1 MLLTAIVC
9 LISALASGSD
19 GTRVLGERV
28 CKDVKPFSALS
39 ITKNC
44 NVVYEQGD
52 EYKVRVVAERA
63 LLDSIADI
71 ADCKVVG
78 DMLVISVKSV
88 NAWFLSSLERVE
100 DVKHGEVFV
109 NGVPYI
115 RVRKNVI
122 VVYVT
127 APNINRF
134 LCQGSGSL
142 RVDKMDADKVEFF
155 VSGAGSLRADKM
167 DTDNVEF
174 FVSGAGSVDIKQ
186 LNANDATFHVSC
198 SGSGLVDVRCT
209 GTLLCNVSGAGSI
222 EFSGTAAKFDKIVS
236 GCGSVCCSELRC
248 SDKKVVG
255 KNKAC
260 SEGESLVF
268 GDVECPGL

>member
-19 GTRVLGERV
+19 GTGVLGERV
-28 CKDVKPFSALS
+28 CKDVKPFSALNIS
-39 ITKNC
+39 NCC

-52 EYKVRVVAERA
+52 EYKVRVVAEKA

-78 DMLVISVKSV
+78 GMLVVSVKNV
-88 NAWFLSSLERVE
+88 NAGFLSSLERV
-100 DVKHGEVFV
+100 DFKHGEVFV
-109 NGVPYI
+109 NGVPYV
-115 RVRKNVI
+115 RVRKEVT
-122 VVYVT
+122 VYVT

-134 LCQGSGSL
+134 LCQGNGSL
-142 RVDKMDADKVEFF
+142 RVDKMDA
-155 VSGAGSLRADKM
+155 
-167 DTDNVEF
+167 DNVEF

-236 GCGSVCCSELRC
+236 GCGSVCCSELR
-248 SDKKVVG
+248 SSGKKVTD

-260 SEGESLVF
+260 SESERLVF

>member
-1 MLLTAIVC
+1 MLLTLFVC

-19 GTRVLGERV
+19 GTGVLGERV

-39 ITKNC
+39 ITKN
-44 NVVYEQGD
+44 YEQGD

-88 NAWFLSSLERVE
+88 NAWFLSSLERVD

-142 RVDKMDADKVEFF
+142 RVDKMNADKVEF
-155 VSGAGSLRADKM
+155 LCRALA
-167 DTDNVEF
+167 V
-174 FVSGAGSVDIKQ
+174 
-186 LNANDATFHVSC
+186 
-198 SGSGLVDVRCT
+198 
-209 GTLLCNVSGAGSI
+209 
-222 EFSGTAAKFDKIVS
+222 
-236 GCGSVCCSELRC
+236 
-248 SDKKVVG
+248 
-255 KNKAC
+255 
-260 SEGESLVF
+260 
-268 GDVECPGL
+268 

>member
-19 GTRVLGERV
+19 GTGVLGERV
-28 CKDVKPFSALS
+28 CKDVKPFSALNIS
-39 ITKNC
+39 NCC

-52 EYKVRVVAERA
+52 EYKVRVVAEKA

-78 DMLVISVKSV
+78 GMLVVSVKNV
-88 NAWFLSSLERVE
+88 NAGFLSSLERV
-100 DVKHGEVFV
+100 DFKHGEVFV
-109 NGVPYI
+109 NGVPYV
-115 RVRKNVI
+115 RVRKEVT
-122 VVYVT
+122 VYVT

-134 LCQGSGSL
+134 LCQGNGSL
-142 RVDKMDADKVEFF
+142 RVDKMDADNVEFF
-155 VSGAGSLRADKM
+155 VSDAGSLRADKM

-186 LNANDATFHVSC
+186 LNANDATFHVSG
-198 SGSGLVDVRCT
+198 SGSASVDVRCT

-222 EFSGTAAKFDKIVS
+222 GLSGTAAKFDKIVS

-248 SDKKVVG
+248 SGKKVTD

-260 SEGESLVF
+260 SEGERLVF

>member
-1 MLLTAIVC
+1 MLLTLLVC

-52 EYKVRVVAERA
+52 EYKVRVVAEKA

-78 DMLVISVKSV
+78 GMLVVSVKNV
-88 NAWFLSSLERVE
+88 NAGFLSSLERV
-100 DVKHGEVFV
+100 DFKHGEVFV
-109 NGVPYI
+109 NGVPYV
-115 RVRKNVI
+115 RVRKEVT
-122 VVYVT
+122 VYVT

-142 RVDKMDADKVEFF
+142 RVDKMNADK
-155 VSGAGSLRADKM
+155 
-167 DTDNVEF
+167 VEF

-186 LNANDATFHVSC
+186 LNANDATFHVSG
-198 SGSGLVDVRCT
+198 SGSGSVDVRCT

-236 GCGSVCCSELRC
+236 GGGSVYCSKLRC
-248 SDKKVVG
+248 SGKKVTG

-260 SEGESLVF
+260 SEGERLVF

>member
-19 GTRVLGERV
+19 GTGVLGERV
-28 CKDVKPFSALS
+28 CKDVKPFSALNIS
-39 ITKNC
+39 NCC

-52 EYKVRVVAERA
+52 EYKVRVVAEKA

-78 DMLVISVKSV
+78 GMLVVSVKNV
-88 NAWFLSSLERVE
+88 NAGFLSSLERV
-100 DVKHGEVFV
+100 DFKHGEVFV
-109 NGVPYI
+109 NGVPYV
-115 RVRKNVI
+115 RVRKEVT
-122 VVYVT
+122 VYVT

-134 LCQGSGSL
+134 LCQGNGSL
-142 RVDKMDADKVEFF
+142 RVDKMDA
-155 VSGAGSLRADKM
+155 
-167 DTDNVEF
+167 DNVEF

-198 SGSGLVDVRCT
+198 SGSGLVDVCCT

-248 SDKKVVG
+248 SDKTVVG

-260 SEGESLVF
+260 SEGESLVL
-268 GDVECPGL
+268 GDVE

>member
-1 MLLTAIVC
+1 MLLTVLVC

-19 GTRVLGERV
+19 GTGVLGERV
-28 CKDVKPFSALS
+28 CKDVKPFSALNIS
-39 ITKNC
+39 NCC

-52 EYKVRVVAERA
+52 EYKVRVVAEKA

-78 DMLVISVKSV
+78 GMLVVSVKNV
-88 NAWFLSSLERVE
+88 NAGFLSSLERV
-100 DVKHGEVFV
+100 DFKHGEVFV
-109 NGVPYI
+109 NGVPYV
-115 RVRKNVI
+115 RVRKEVT
-122 VVYVT
+122 VYVT

-134 LCQGSGSL
+134 LCQGNGSL
-142 RVDKMDADKVEFF
+142 RVDKMDADK
-155 VSGAGSLRADKM
+155 
-167 DTDNVEF
+167 VEF

-186 LNANDATFHVSC
+186 LNANDATFHVSG
-198 SGSGLVDVRCT
+198 SGSASVDVRCT

-222 EFSGTAAKFDKIVS
+222 GLSGTAAKFDKIVS
-236 GCGSVCCSELRC
+236 GGGSVCCSKLRC
-248 SDKKVVG
+248 SGKKVTD

-260 SEGESLVF
+260 SEGERLVF

>member
-19 GTRVLGERV
+19 GTGVLGERV
-28 CKDVKPFSALS
+28 CKDVKPFSALNIS
-39 ITKNC
+39 NCC

-52 EYKVRVVAERA
+52 EYKVRVVAEKA

-78 DMLVISVKSV
+78 GMLVVSVKNV
-88 NAWFLSSLERVE
+88 NAGFLSSLERV
-100 DVKHGEVFV
+100 DFKHGEVFV
-109 NGVPYI
+109 NGVPYV
-115 RVRKNVI
+115 RVRKEVT
-122 VVYVT
+122 VYVT

-134 LCQGSGSL
+134 LCQGNGSL
-142 RVDKMDADKVEFF
+142 RVDKMDA
-155 VSGAGSLRADKM
+155 
-167 DTDNVEF
+167 DNVEF

-236 GCGSVCCSELRC
+236 GCGSVYCSKLR
-248 SDKKVVG
+248 SSGKKVTD

-260 SEGESLVF
+260 SEGERLVF
-268 GDVECPGL
+268 GDVE

>member
-19 GTRVLGERV
+19 GTGVLGERV
-28 CKDVKPFSALS
+28 CKDVKPFSALNIS
-39 ITKNC
+39 NCC

-52 EYKVRVVAERA
+52 EYKVRVVAEKA

-78 DMLVISVKSV
+78 GMLVVSVKNV
-88 NAWFLSSLERVE
+88 NAGFLSSLERV
-100 DVKHGEVFV
+100 DFKHGEVFV
-109 NGVPYI
+109 NGVPYV
-115 RVRKNVI
+115 RVRKEVT
-122 VVYVT
+122 VYVT

-134 LCQGSGSL
+134 LCQGNGSL
-142 RVDKMDADKVEFF
+142 RVDKMDA
-155 VSGAGSLRADKM
+155 
-167 DTDNVEF
+167 DNVEF

-222 EFSGTAAKFDKIVS
+222 EFSGTTAKFDKIVS

-248 SDKKVVG
+248 SGKKVTD

-260 SEGESLVF
+260 SEGERLVF

>member
-1 MLLTAIVC
+1 MKKMLLTAIVC

-19 GTRVLGERV
+19 GTGVLGERV
-28 CKDVKPFSALS
+28 CKDVKPFSALNIS
-39 ITKNC
+39 NCC

-52 EYKVRVVAERA
+52 EYKVRVVAEKA

-78 DMLVISVKSV
+78 GMLVVSVKNV
-88 NAWFLSSLERVE
+88 NAGFLSSLERV
-100 DVKHGEVFV
+100 DFKHGEVFV
-109 NGVPYI
+109 NGVPYV
-115 RVRKNVI
+115 RVRKEVT
-122 VVYVT
+122 VYVT

-142 RVDKMDADKVEFF
+142 RVDKMDADK
-155 VSGAGSLRADKM
+155 
-167 DTDNVEF
+167 VEF

-248 SDKKVVG
+248 SDKTVVG

-268 GDVECPGL
+268 GDVE

>member
-1 MLLTAIVC
+1 MKKMLLTLLVC

-88 NAWFLSSLERVE
+88 NAWFFSSLERVD

-109 NGVPYI
+109 NGVPYV

-142 RVDKMDADKVEFF
+142 RVDNMNADK
-155 VSGAGSLRADKM
+155 
-167 DTDNVEF
+167 VEF

-186 LNANDATFHVSC
+186 LNANDATFHVSG
-198 SGSGLVDVRCT
+198 SGSASVDVRCT

-236 GCGSVCCSELRC
+236 GGGSVYCSKLRC
-248 SDKKVVG
+248 SGKKVTD

-260 SEGESLVF
+260 SEGERLVF

>member
-19 GTRVLGERV
+19 GTGVLGERV
-28 CKDVKPFSALS
+28 CKDVKPFSALNIS
-39 ITKNC
+39 NCC

-52 EYKVRVVAERA
+52 EYKVRVVAEKA

-78 DMLVISVKSV
+78 DMLVVSVKNV
-88 NAWFLSSLERVE
+88 NAGFLSSLERV
-100 DVKHGEVFV
+100 DFKHGEVFV

-155 VSGAGSLRADKM
+155 VSGAGS
-167 DTDNVEF
+167 
-174 FVSGAGSVDIKQ
+174 VDIKQ
-186 LNANDATFHVSC
+186 LNANDAAFHVSG
-198 SGSGLVDVRCT
+198 SGSASADVRCT

-236 GCGSVCCSELRC
+236 GGGSVYCSKLRC
-248 SDKKVVG
+248 SGKKVTD

-260 SEGESLVF
+260 SEGERLVF

>member
-19 GTRVLGERV
+19 GTGVLGERV
-28 CKDVKPFSALS
+28 CKDVKPFSALNIS
-39 ITKNC
+39 NCC

-52 EYKVRVVAERA
+52 EYKVRVVAEKA

-78 DMLVISVKSV
+78 GMLVVSVKNV
-88 NAWFLSSLERVE
+88 NAGFLSSLERV
-100 DVKHGEVFV
+100 DFKHGEVFV
-109 NGVPYI
+109 NGVPYV
-115 RVRKNVI
+115 RVRKEVT
-122 VVYVT
+122 VYVT

-134 LCQGSGSL
+134 LCQGNGSL
-142 RVDKMDADKVEFF
+142 RVDKMDA
-155 VSGAGSLRADKM
+155 
-167 DTDNVEF
+167 DNVEF

-248 SDKKVVG
+248 SGKKVTD

-260 SEGESLVF
+260 SEGERLVF

>member
-19 GTRVLGERV
+19 GTGVLGERV
-28 CKDVKPFSALS
+28 CKDVKPFSALNIS
-39 ITKNC
+39 NCC

-52 EYKVRVVAERA
+52 EYKVRVVAEKA

-78 DMLVISVKSV
+78 GMLVVSVKNV
-88 NAWFLSSLERVE
+88 NAGFLSSLERV
-100 DVKHGEVFV
+100 DFKHGEVFV
-109 NGVPYI
+109 NGVPYV
-115 RVRKNVI
+115 RVRKEVT
-122 VVYVT
+122 VYVT

-142 RVDKMDADKVEFF
+142 RVDKMDADK
-155 VSGAGSLRADKM
+155 
-167 DTDNVEF
+167 VEF

-236 GCGSVCCSELRC
+236 GGGSVCCSKLRC
-248 SDKKVVG
+248 SGKKVTD

-260 SEGESLVF
+260 SEGERLVF

>member
-1 MLLTAIVC
+1 MLLTVLVC

-19 GTRVLGERV
+19 GTGVLGERV
-28 CKDVKPFSALS
+28 CKDVKPFSALNIS
-39 ITKNC
+39 NCC

-52 EYKVRVVAERA
+52 EYKVRVVAEKA

-78 DMLVISVKSV
+78 GMLVVSVKNV
-88 NAWFLSSLERVE
+88 NAGFLSSLERV
-100 DVKHGEVFV
+100 DFKHGEVFV
-109 NGVPYI
+109 NGVPYV

-155 VSGAGSLRADKM
+155 VSGAGS
-167 DTDNVEF
+167 
-174 FVSGAGSVDIKQ
+174 VDIKQ
-186 LNANDATFHVSC
+186 LNANDATFHVSG
-198 SGSGLVDVRCT
+198 SGSASVDVRCT

-222 EFSGTAAKFDKIVS
+222 GLSGTAAKFDKIVS
-236 GCGSVCCSELRC
+236 GGGSVCCSKLRC
-248 SDKKVVG
+248 SGKKVTD

-260 SEGESLVF
+260 SEGERLVF

>member
-19 GTRVLGERV
+19 GTGVLGERV
-28 CKDVKPFSALS
+28 CKDVKPFSALNIS
-39 ITKNC
+39 NCC

-52 EYKVRVVAERA
+52 EYKVRVVAEKA

-78 DMLVISVKSV
+78 GMLVVSVKNV
-88 NAWFLSSLERVE
+88 NAGFLSSLERV
-100 DVKHGEVFV
+100 DFKHGEVFV
-109 NGVPYI
+109 NGVPYV
-115 RVRKNVI
+115 RVRKEVT
-122 VVYVT
+122 VYVT

-134 LCQGSGSL
+134 LCQGNGSL
-142 RVDKMDADKVEFF
+142 RVDKMDA
-155 VSGAGSLRADKM
+155 
-167 DTDNVEF
+167 DNVEF

-248 SDKKVVG
+248 SGKKVTD

-260 SEGESLVF
+260 SEGERLVF
-268 GDVECPGL
+268 GDVE

>member
-1 MLLTAIVC
+1 MLLTVLVC

-19 GTRVLGERV
+19 GTGVLGERV
-28 CKDVKPFSALS
+28 CKDVKPFSALNIS
-39 ITKNC
+39 NCC

-52 EYKVRVVAERA
+52 EYKVRVVAEKA

-78 DMLVISVKSV
+78 GMLVVSVKNV
-88 NAWFLSSLERVE
+88 NAGFLSSLERV
-100 DVKHGEVFV
+100 DFKHGEVFV
-109 NGVPYI
+109 NGVPYV
-115 RVRKNVI
+115 RVRKEVT
-122 VVYVT
+122 VYVT

-134 LCQGSGSL
+134 LCQGNGSL
-142 RVDKMDADKVEFF
+142 RVDKMDADK
-155 VSGAGSLRADKM
+155 
-167 DTDNVEF
+167 VEF

-236 GCGSVCCSELRC
+236 GGGSVCCSKLRC
-248 SDKKVVG
+248 SGKKVTD

-260 SEGESLVF
+260 SEGERLVF
-268 GDVECPGL
+268 GDVE

>member
-1 MLLTAIVC
+1 MKKMLLTAIVC
-9 LISALASGSD
+9 LISALASGSN
-19 GTRVLGERV
+19 GTGVLGERV
-28 CKDVKPFSALS
+28 CKDVKPFSALNIS
-39 ITKNC
+39 NCC

-52 EYKVRVVAERA
+52 EYKVRVVAEKA

-78 DMLVISVKSV
+78 GMLVVSVKNV
-88 NAWFLSSLERVE
+88 NAGFLSSLERV
-100 DVKHGEVFV
+100 DFKHGEVFV
-109 NGVPYI
+109 NGVPYV
-115 RVRKNVI
+115 RVRKEVT
-122 VVYVT
+122 VYVT

-134 LCQGSGSL
+134 LCQGNGSL
-142 RVDKMDADKVEFF
+142 RVDKMDA
-155 VSGAGSLRADKM
+155 
-167 DTDNVEF
+167 DNVEF

-248 SDKKVVG
+248 SGKKVTD

-268 GDVECPGL
+268 GDVE

>member
-19 GTRVLGERV
+19 GTGVLGERV
-28 CKDVKPFSALS
+28 CKDVKPFSALNIS
-39 ITKNC
+39 NCC

-52 EYKVRVVAERA
+52 EYKVRVVAEKA

-78 DMLVISVKSV
+78 GMLVVSVKNV
-88 NAWFLSSLERVE
+88 NAGFLSSLERV
-100 DVKHGEVFV
+100 DFKHGEVFV
-109 NGVPYI
+109 NGVPYL
-115 RVRKNVI
+115 RVRKEVT
-122 VVYVT
+122 VYVT

-134 LCQGSGSL
+134 LCQGNGSL
-142 RVDKMDADKVEFF
+142 RVDKMDA
-155 VSGAGSLRADKM
+155 
-167 DTDNVEF
+167 DNVEF

-248 SDKKVVG
+248 LDKKVVG

>member
-19 GTRVLGERV
+19 GTGVLGERV
-28 CKDVKPFSALS
+28 CKDVKPFSALNIS
-39 ITKNC
+39 NCC

-52 EYKVRVVAERA
+52 EYKVRVVAEKA

-78 DMLVISVKSV
+78 DMLVVSVKNV
-88 NAWFLSSLERVE
+88 NAGFLSSLERV
-100 DVKHGEVFV
+100 DFKHGEVFV
-109 NGVPYI
+109 NGVPYV
-115 RVRKNVI
+115 RVRKEVT
-122 VVYVT
+122 VYVT

-134 LCQGSGSL
+134 LCQGNGSL
-142 RVDKMDADKVEFF
+142 RVDKMDAD
-155 VSGAGSLRADKM
+155 
-167 DTDNVEF
+167 NVEF
-174 FVSGAGSVDIKQ
+174 FVSDAGSVDIKQ
-186 LNANDATFHVSC
+186 LNANDAAFHVSG
-198 SGSGLVDVRCT
+198 SGSASADVRCT
-209 GTLLCNVSGAGSI
+209 GTLLCNVSGAGSL

-236 GCGSVCCSELRC
+236 GGGSVYCSKLRC
-248 SDKKVVG
+248 SGKKVTD

-260 SEGESLVF
+260 SEGERLVF

>member
-1 MLLTAIVC
+1 MLLTLLVC

-155 VSGAGSLRADKM
+155 VSGAGS
-167 DTDNVEF
+167 
-174 FVSGAGSVDIKQ
+174 VDIKQ
-186 LNANDATFHVSC
+186 LNANDATFHVSG
-198 SGSGLVDVRCT
+198 SGSASVDVRCT

-222 EFSGTAAKFDKIVS
+222 GLSGTGEYQDDHTAVPVLTNEEKLTAQQNSFLVAVPSDLYDTSLTEIAALVDKYKLIS
-236 GCGSVCCSELRC
+236 KRAIYMPIS
-248 SDKKVVG
+248 
-255 KNKAC
+255 
-260 SEGESLVF
+260 
-268 GDVECPGL
+268 

>member
-19 GTRVLGERV
+19 GTGVLGERV
-28 CKDVKPFSALS
+28 CKDVKPFSALNIS
-39 ITKNC
+39 NCC

-52 EYKVRVVAERA
+52 EYKVRVVAEKA
-63 LLDSIADI
+63 LLDSIVDI
-71 ADCKVVG
+71 ADCKVG
-78 DMLVISVKSV
+78 GGLLVVSVKNV
-88 NAWFLSSLERVE
+88 NAGFRSSLERV
-100 DVKHGEVFV
+100 DFKHGEVFV
-109 NGVPYI
+109 NGVPYV
-115 RVRKNVI
+115 RVRKEVT
-122 VVYVT
+122 VYVT

-134 LCQGSGSL
+134 LCQGNGSL
-142 RVDKMDADKVEFF
+142 RVDKMDA
-155 VSGAGSLRADKM
+155 
-167 DTDNVEF
+167 DNVEF

-186 LNANDATFHVSC
+186 LNANDPTFHVSG
-198 SGSGLVDVRCT
+198 SGSASVDVRCT

-248 SDKKVVG
+248 SGKKVTD

-260 SEGESLVF
+260 SEGERLVF

>member
-1 MLLTAIVC
+1 MLLTVLVC

-19 GTRVLGERV
+19 GTGVLGERV
-28 CKDVKPFSALS
+28 CKDVKPFSALNIS
-39 ITKNC
+39 NC
-44 NVVYEQGD
+44 YNVVYEQGD
-52 EYKVRVVAERA
+52 EYKVRVVAEKA

-78 DMLVISVKSV
+78 DMLVVSVKNV
-88 NAWFLSSLERVE
+88 NAGFLSSLERV
-100 DVKHGEVFV
+100 DFKHGEVFV
-109 NGVPYI
+109 NGVPYV
-115 RVRKNVI
+115 RVRKEVT
-122 VVYVT
+122 VYVT

-134 LCQGSGSL
+134 LCQGNGSL
-142 RVDKMDADKVEFF
+142 RVDKMDA
-155 VSGAGSLRADKM
+155 
-167 DTDNVEF
+167 DNVEF

-260 SEGESLVF
+260 SEGERLVF

>member
-1 MLLTAIVC
+1 MLLTLLVC

-78 DMLVISVKSV
+78 DILVISVKSV
-88 NAWFLSSLERVE
+88 NAWFLSSLERVD

-142 RVDKMDADKVEFF
+142 RVDKMNADK
-155 VSGAGSLRADKM
+155 
-167 DTDNVEF
+167 VEF

-186 LNANDATFHVSC
+186 LNANDAAFHVSG
-198 SGSGLVDVRCT
+198 SGSGSVDVRCT

-236 GCGSVCCSELRC
+236 GGGSVYCTSFAVRAKRLQTRTRRAAKASVLCSEM
-248 SDKKVVG
+248 
-255 KNKAC
+255 
-260 SEGESLVF
+260 
-268 GDVECPGL
+268 

>member
-19 GTRVLGERV
+19 GTGVLGERV
-28 CKDVKPFSALS
+28 CKDIKPFSALNIS
-39 ITKNC
+39 NCC

-52 EYKVRVVAERA
+52 EYKVRVVAEKA

-78 DMLVISVKSV
+78 DMLVVSVKNV
-88 NAWFLSSLERVE
+88 NAGFLSSLERV
-100 DVKHGEVFV
+100 DFKHGEVFV
-109 NGVPYI
+109 NGVPYV
-115 RVRKNVI
+115 RVRKEVT
-122 VVYVT
+122 VYVT

-134 LCQGSGSL
+134 LCQGNGSL
-142 RVDKMDADKVEFF
+142 RV
-155 VSGAGSLRADKM
+155 DKM

-222 EFSGTAAKFDKIVS
+222 GLSGTAAKFDKIVS
-236 GCGSVCCSELRC
+236 GGGSVCCSKLRC
-248 SDKKVVG
+248 SGKKVTD

-260 SEGESLVF
+260 SEGERLVF

>member
-19 GTRVLGERV
+19 GTGVLGERV
-28 CKDVKPFSALS
+28 CKDVKPFSALNIS
-39 ITKNC
+39 NCC

-52 EYKVRVVAERA
+52 EYKVRVVAEKA

-78 DMLVISVKSV
+78 DMLVVSVKNV
-88 NAWFLSSLERVE
+88 NAGFLSSLERV
-100 DVKHGEVFV
+100 DFKHGEVFV
-109 NGVPYI
+109 NGVPYV
-115 RVRKNVI
+115 RVRKEVT
-122 VVYVT
+122 VYVT
-127 APNINRF
+127 APNINSF
-134 LCQGSGSL
+134 LCQGNGSL
-142 RVDKMDADKVEFF
+142 RVDKMDA
-155 VSGAGSLRADKM
+155 
-167 DTDNVEF
+167 DNVEF

-222 EFSGTAAKFDKIVS
+222 EFSGTATKFDKIVS

-248 SDKKVVG
+248 SDKTVVG

-268 GDVECPGL
+268 GDVE

>member
-9 LISALASGSD
+9 LVSALASGSD
-19 GTRVLGERV
+19 GTGVLGERV
-28 CKDVKPFSALS
+28 CKDIKPFSALNIS
-39 ITKNC
+39 NCC

-52 EYKVRVVAERA
+52 EYKVRVVAEKA

-78 DMLVISVKSV
+78 GMLVVSVKNV
-88 NAWFLSSLERVE
+88 NAGFLSSLERV
-100 DVKHGEVFV
+100 DFKHGEVFV
-109 NGVPYI
+109 NGVPYV
-115 RVRKNVI
+115 RVRKEVT
-122 VVYVT
+122 VYVT

-142 RVDKMDADKVEFF
+142 RVDKMDADK
-155 VSGAGSLRADKM
+155 
-167 DTDNVEF
+167 VEF

-236 GCGSVCCSELRC
+236 GGGSVCCSKLRC
-248 SDKKVVG
+248 SGKKVTD

-260 SEGESLVF
+260 SEGERLVF

>member
-1 MLLTAIVC
+1 MKKMLLTAIVC

-19 GTRVLGERV
+19 GTGVLGERV
-28 CKDVKPFSALS
+28 CKDVKPFSALNIS
-39 ITKNC
+39 NCC

-52 EYKVRVVAERA
+52 EYKVRVVAEKA

-78 DMLVISVKSV
+78 GMLVVSVKNV
-88 NAWFLSSLERVE
+88 NAGFLSSLERV
-100 DVKHGEVFV
+100 DFKHGEVFV
-109 NGVPYI
+109 NGVPYV
-115 RVRKNVI
+115 RVRKEVT
-122 VVYVT
+122 VYVT

-155 VSGAGSLRADKM
+155 VSGAGS
-167 DTDNVEF
+167 
-174 FVSGAGSVDIKQ
+174 VDIKQ
-186 LNANDATFHVSC
+186 LNANDATFHVSG
-198 SGSGLVDVRCT
+198 SGSASVDVRCT

-222 EFSGTAAKFDKIVS
+222 GLSGTAAKFDKIVS
-236 GCGSVCCSELRC
+236 GGGSVCCSKLRC
-248 SDKKVVG
+248 SGKKVTD

-260 SEGESLVF
+260 SEGERLVF

>member
-1 MLLTAIVC
+1 MKKMLLTAIVC

-19 GTRVLGERV
+19 GTGVLGERV
-28 CKDVKPFSALS
+28 CKDVKPFSALNIS
-39 ITKNC
+39 NCC

-52 EYKVRVVAERA
+52 EYKVRVVAEKA

-78 DMLVISVKSV
+78 GMLVVSVKNV
-88 NAWFLSSLERVE
+88 NAGFLSSLERV
-100 DVKHGEVFV
+100 DFKHGEVFV
-109 NGVPYI
+109 NGVPYV
-115 RVRKNVI
+115 RVRKEVT
-122 VVYVT
+122 VYVT

-134 LCQGSGSL
+134 LCQGNGSL
-142 RVDKMDADKVEFF
+142 RVDKMDA
-155 VSGAGSLRADKM
+155 
-167 DTDNVEF
+167 DNVEF

-248 SDKKVVG
+248 SGKKVTD

-260 SEGESLVF
+260 SEGERLVF
-268 GDVECPGL
+268 GDVE

>member
-1 MLLTAIVC
+1 MLLTVLVC

-19 GTRVLGERV
+19 GTGVLGERV
-28 CKDVKPFSALS
+28 CKDVKPFSALNIS
-39 ITKNC
+39 NCC

-52 EYKVRVVAERA
+52 EYKVRVVAEKA

-78 DMLVISVKSV
+78 GMLVVSVKNV
-88 NAWFLSSLERVE
+88 NAGFLSSLERV
-100 DVKHGEVFV
+100 DFKHGEVFV
-109 NGVPYI
+109 NGVPYV
-115 RVRKNVI
+115 RVRKEVT
-122 VVYVT
+122 VYVT

-155 VSGAGSLRADKM
+155 VSGAGS
-167 DTDNVEF
+167 
-174 FVSGAGSVDIKQ
+174 VDIKQ
-186 LNANDATFHVSC
+186 LNANDATFHVSG
-198 SGSGLVDVRCT
+198 SGSASVDVRCT

-222 EFSGTAAKFDKIVS
+222 GLSGTAAKFDKIVS
-236 GCGSVCCSELRC
+236 GGGSVCCSKLRC
-248 SDKKVVG
+248 SGKKVTD

-260 SEGESLVF
+260 SEGERLVF

>member
-19 GTRVLGERV
+19 GTGVLGERV
-28 CKDVKPFSALS
+28 CKDVKPFSALNIS
-39 ITKNC
+39 NCC

-52 EYKVRVVAERA
+52 EYKVRVVAEKA
-63 LLDSIADI
+63 LLDSIVDI

-78 DMLVISVKSV
+78 GMLVVSVKNV
-88 NAWFLSSLERVE
+88 NAGFLSSLERV
-100 DVKHGEVFV
+100 DFKHGEVFV
-109 NGVPYI
+109 NGVPYV
-115 RVRKNVI
+115 RVRKEVT
-122 VVYVT
+122 VYVT

-134 LCQGSGSL
+134 LCQGNGSL
-142 RVDKMDADKVEFF
+142 RVDKMDA
-155 VSGAGSLRADKM
+155 
-167 DTDNVEF
+167 DNVEF

-186 LNANDATFHVSC
+186 LNANDPTFHVSG
-198 SGSGLVDVRCT
+198 SGSASVDVRCT

-248 SDKKVVG
+248 SGKKVTD

-260 SEGESLVF
+260 SEGERLVF

>member
-19 GTRVLGERV
+19 GTGVLGERV
-28 CKDVKPFSALS
+28 CKDVKPFSALNIS
-39 ITKNC
+39 NCC

-52 EYKVRVVAERA
+52 EYKVRVVAEKA

-78 DMLVISVKSV
+78 GMLVISVKNV
-88 NAWFLSSLERVE
+88 NAGFLSSLERV
-100 DVKHGEVFV
+100 DFKHGEVFV
-109 NGVPYI
+109 NGVPYV
-115 RVRKNVI
+115 RVRKEVT
-122 VVYVT
+122 VYVT

-134 LCQGSGSL
+134 LCQGNGSL
-142 RVDKMDADKVEFF
+142 RVDKMDA
-155 VSGAGSLRADKM
+155 
-167 DTDNVEF
+167 DNVEF

-186 LNANDATFHVSC
+186 LNANDATFHVSG
-198 SGSGLVDVRCT
+198 SGSASVDVRCT

-222 EFSGTAAKFDKIVS
+222 GLSGTAAKFDKIVS
-236 GCGSVCCSELRC
+236 GCGSVCCSKLRC
-248 SDKKVVG
+248 SGKKVTD

-260 SEGESLVF
+260 SEGERLVF

>member
-1 MLLTAIVC
+1 MLLTLLVC

-78 DMLVISVKSV
+78 DMLVVSVKNV
-88 NAWFLSSLERVE
+88 NAGFLSSLERV
-100 DVKHGEVFV
+100 DFKHGEVFV
-109 NGVPYI
+109 NGVPYV

-155 VSGAGSLRADKM
+155 VSGAGS
-167 DTDNVEF
+167 
-174 FVSGAGSVDIKQ
+174 VDIKQ
-186 LNANDATFHVSC
+186 LNANDATFHVSG

-236 GCGSVCCSELRC
+236 GCGSVCCSKLRC
-248 SDKKVVG
+248 SGKKVTD

-260 SEGESLVF
+260 SEGERLVF

>member
-19 GTRVLGERV
+19 GTGVLGERV
-28 CKDVKPFSALS
+28 CKDVKPFSALNIS
-39 ITKNC
+39 NCC

-52 EYKVRVVAERA
+52 EYKVRVVAEKA

-78 DMLVISVKSV
+78 GMLVVSVKNV
-88 NAWFLSSLERVE
+88 NAGFLSSLERV
-100 DVKHGEVFV
+100 DFKHGEVFV
-109 NGVPYI
+109 NGVPYV
-115 RVRKNVI
+115 RVRKEVT
-122 VVYVT
+122 VYVT

-134 LCQGSGSL
+134 LCQGNGSL
-142 RVDKMDADKVEFF
+142 RVDKMDA
-155 VSGAGSLRADKM
+155 
-167 DTDNVEF
+167 DNVEF

-198 SGSGLVDVRCT
+198 SGSGFVDVRCT

-236 GCGSVCCSELRC
+236 GCGSVCCSKLRC
-248 SDKKVVG
+248 SGKKVTD

-260 SEGESLVF
+260 SEGERLVF

>member
-19 GTRVLGERV
+19 GTGVLGERV
-28 CKDVKPFSALS
+28 CKDVKPFSALNIS
-39 ITKNC
+39 NCC

-52 EYKVRVVAERA
+52 EYKVRVVAEKA

-78 DMLVISVKSV
+78 GMLVVSVKNV
-88 NAWFLSSLERVE
+88 NAGFLSSLERV
-100 DVKHGEVFV
+100 DFKHGEVFV
-109 NGVPYI
+109 NGVPYV
-115 RVRKNVI
+115 RVRKEVT
-122 VVYVT
+122 VYVT

-134 LCQGSGSL
+134 LCQGNGSL
-142 RVDKMDADKVEFF
+142 RVDKMDA
-155 VSGAGSLRADKM
+155 
-167 DTDNVEF
+167 DNVEF

-236 GCGSVCCSELRC
+236 GCGSVYCSKLRC
-248 SDKKVVG
+248 SGKKVTD

-260 SEGESLVF
+260 SEGERLVF